1 MTAAARRALLVL
13 LLPALLLAQ
22 TLGLLHGTLHADGQG
37 GAHVAVVSGHD
48 HEPHAHGSLADLFGE
63 HGDAPSCRL
72 YDQLSHGDIA
82 PPAAALPHVLP
93 ACVAA
98 PFVLLRLVAL
108 AAPAAFDARAPPAL
122 R

>member
-22 TLGLLHGTLHADGQG
+22 TLGLLHGTLHADGHG
-37 GAHVAVVSGHD
+37 GAAPAAVSAPNHGA
-48 HEPHAHGSLADLFGE
+48 HAHATLADLFGE

-82 PPAAALPHVLP
+82 PPAAALPPVVP

-98 PFVLLRLVAL
+98 PFVFLRLVAL
-108 AAPAAFDARAPPAL
+108 AAPAAFDARGPPAL

>member
-22 TLGLLHGTLHADGQG
+22 TLGLLHGTLHGQPAAPAAAVSHIAD
-37 GAHVAVVSGHD
+37 A
-48 HEPHAHGSLADLFGE
+48 AHGHGWIADLFGG

-82 PPAAALPHVLP
+82 PPAAALPHVVP

-98 PFVLLRLVAL
+98 PFVFLRLVAL
-108 AAPAAFDARAPPAL
+108 AAPAAFDARAPPAF